1 MSELGEKYKL
11 GERIGGGGMADVFRA
26 TTHGVEGFSRPVAI
40 KQIKKSVSRDKA
52 FGKLFI
58 DEARIAAQLIHG
70 NIVQTIDFDRD
81 SKGRFYLVMELIEG
95 IDLRQL
101 IQTGRIPVAAC
112 VFIATEVLRGLD
124 FAHELV
130 DSGGKR
136 TTIVH
141 RDISPH
147 NIMLGWQGVV
157 KVVDFGIAK
166 VIERSLVSRSGSLK
180 GKVSYMSPEQVHGH
194 GLDGRSDLFAL
205 GIVLH
210 EILTGQK
217 LFIGQTE
224 AATLSRLLTQPIPRP
239 SALNDQVPPDLDSI
253 VMRLLERDREHRF
266 SRAQDAMDALSD
278 CSAAARGRS
287 QLETV
292 LGERFADRIPKRVA
306 RLNSSS
312 SSSGFSASYDSPDRT
327 SRTDSAADVIAAA
340 KTLEATP
347 AAKSARINV
356 LQENA
361 ANFGEAHFGSD
372 AHLNRSN
379 ARPILEVKRTLTAN
393 PTGENTTVDEPG
405 DRIEAPP
412 NRTRLVLFSGLLI
425 ATAGALSAFFLTQ
438 SQNKVS
444 ERQPELV
451 VVDHA
456 DASPDEIVP
465 LAAEHDAAATNP
477 PVPEDGALLFDAGS
491 AKTVDDAV
499 TKPGIG
505 RTNNRNDKESSETSS
520 ETLALANPA
529 RLTIRVEPWATI
541 EIDGKNYGQT
551 PQTISLRHGKH
562 KIVLRNSGLSKTES
576 FPIKLKKGQ
585 RKSINKIWN

>member
-40 KQIKKSVSRDKA
+40 KQIKKSVSRDKT

-58 DEARIAAQLIHG
+58 DEARIAAQLIHA

-81 SKGRFYLVMELIEG
+81 SQGRFYLVMELIEG

-101 IQTGRIPVAAC
+101 TQSGRIPVAVC

-124 FAHELV
+124 YAHELV

-136 TTIVH
+136 ATIVH

-194 GLDGRSDLFAL
+194 ALDGRSDLSAL

-217 LFIGQTE
+217 LFVGETE

-239 SALNDQVPPDLDSI
+239 SALNDQVPPDLDNI
-253 VMRLLERDREHRF
+253 VMRLLERDREHRY
-266 SRAQDAMDALSD
+266 SRARDAMDALND
-278 CSAAARGRS
+278 CSAAPRGRS

-312 SSSGFSASYDSPDRT
+312 SSSGFSASYDLGDLA
-327 SRTDSAADVIAAA
+327 SRTDSAADIVAAA
-340 KTLEATP
+340 VTLEATP
-347 AAKSARINV
+347 SAKAARLNATAG
-356 LQENA
+356 NA
-361 ANFGEAHFGSD
+361 ASVGEAQFGSG
-372 AHLNRSN
+372 
-379 ARPILEVKRTLTAN
+379 ARPIGSGARPVLEVKRTFTAN
-393 PTGENTTVDEPG
+393 PTGENTIIDEP
-405 DRIEAPP
+405 EARP
-412 NRTRLVLFSGLLI
+412 NRTRLILFSGLLI
-425 ATAGALSAFFLTQ
+425 ATAGALSAFFLSQ

-451 VVDHA
+451 VVEQA
-456 DASPDEIVP
+456 DARPGEAVP
-465 LAAEHDAAATNP
+465 LTIEHDAA
-477 PVPEDGALLFDAGS
+477 VPKSSLVARGVPGLDAGS
-491 AKTVDDAV
+491 VETADGDVTEADAGRIKTRDD
-499 TKPGIG
+499 KG
-505 RTNNRNDKESSETSS
+505 SSET
-520 ETLALANPA
+520 ETEANPA

-562 KIVLRNSGLSKTES
+562 NVVLRNSGLGKKES
-576 FPIKLKKGQ
+576 FPLRLKKGQ
-585 RKSINKIWN
+585 RKSINKRWK